1 MKRRRF
7 KGTHFNNQSDN
18 NDNMIVDMNDIKAMF
33 REFMMH
39 KMERDFEEMVKNYF
53 TDDIITDNN
62 ILEDEQ
68 IIK

>member
-1 MKRRRF
+1 
-7 KGTHFNNQSDN
+7 
-18 NDNMIVDMNDIKAMF
+18 MNDIKAMF

-62 ILEDEQ
+62 ILEDE
-68 IIK
+68 